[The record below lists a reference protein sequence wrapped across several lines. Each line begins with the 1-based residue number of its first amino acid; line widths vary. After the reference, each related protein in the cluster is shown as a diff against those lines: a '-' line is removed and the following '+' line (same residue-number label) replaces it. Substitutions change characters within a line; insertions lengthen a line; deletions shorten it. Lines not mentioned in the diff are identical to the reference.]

1 MTCTEKQYIPII
13 RLKLNYEDPEPIN
26 VGFAS
31 IKPDLK
37 CGDAYFE
44 IEREDEAH
52 YGIGQ
57 ALAYRYGGRR
67 VGLIIIVV
75 NRYNEIVEF
84 LRWVRSNF
92 DLITKVVICR
102 DNDCEV
108 IDT

>member
-1 MTCTEKQYIPII
+1 MFSATSSMLGLSMHGICLSMFTGY
-13 RLKLNYEDPEPIN
+13 LKLN
-26 VGFAS
+26 
-31 IKPDLK
+31 LK

-52 YGIGQ
+52 YGLGQ

-67 VGLIIIVV
+67 VGLMIIVV

>member
-1 MTCTEKQYIPII
+1 VKTRHITVLE
-13 RLKLNYEDPEPIN
+13 
-26 VGFAS
+26 
-31 IKPDLK
+31 
-37 CGDAYFE
+37 
-44 IEREDEAH
+44 
-52 YGIGQ
+52 Q

-67 VGLIIIVV
+67 VGLMIIVV

>member
-1 MTCTEKQYIPII
+1 LSLPIHVH
-13 RLKLNYEDPEPIN
+13 RA
-26 VGFAS
+26 F

-52 YGIGQ
+52 YGLGQ
-57 ALAYRYGGRR
+57 ALAYRHGGRR
-67 VGLIIIVV
+67 VGLMIIVV

-102 DNDCEV
+102 DNDREV
-108 IDT
+108 TDT